1 MADNI
6 IKVGV
11 EVSDNGT
18 AGKTTKNVENLKDV
32 VVQTEAAAKRTSK
45 ALSAMSMQGPGGA
58 TVSRAQQAGTSA
70 AASQAY
76 GVARGAIGTGAE
88 GRDFAKQS
96 QGLGGL
102 VRVYAT
108 FAANL
113 FAATAAFQALS
124 NAMDTSN
131 MIKGLDQLGAQS
143 GKNLGTL
150 AKNLV
155 NVTDGAISVREAME
169 AVAKTSA
176 AGMSSQDIL
185 RLGKAAKT
193 VSVALGVDMSDAVSR
208 LSRGITKLEPELL
221 DELGIFVRVDKAAAD
236 YALKLNKSALSL
248 TDFEKRQAFANAV
261 LTEAEKKFGSIDVD
275 ANPFSKLLATLKN
288 VSQSTLEFVN
298 IFLAPVVK
306 LLSESPT
313 ALLAILTGI
322 GAVLLK
328 QAIPAITQFRENL
341 RRAADESAA
350 RAADIKD
357 TLVALK
363 QLNQQQITF
372 RLSESAKNL
381 GKEVESALAGARET
395 FNKGIRLGGE
405 QVKDIISKQAQ
416 DLTEAD
422 LSKLRARQKMF
433 ATTATGKEP
442 GSAAAE
448 QYAERAQK
456 VGAIADA
463 LEKARGKQAEL
474 NAEIERQAAAAR
486 KVGFTEGMINRIAES
501 TERSAKKFQIL
512 ANAVENVKIIGPLK
526 SFQLL
531 RAEIALSSVSF
542 SGFQAKLLMV
552 RGAIAITTATIGL
565 MAAAF
570 GNIVMGV
577 AGVIS
582 ILGLLSSWFG
592 KNSVEAQAASSAL
605 DTITESAKNV
615 DRTLLAINKKDFL
628 GQLSAES
635 LSARSTAFE
644 SLAASMVDGIQKV
657 KEEIDNRNWMD
668 KATNW
673 LASWV
678 DKDTETKM
686 AASLTTAL
694 DRVVLAAGN
703 TLDLEPLRK
712 QLTELLKLEASASF
726 AEIKKAYAAAP
737 IDIKLEGAELFDKAG
752 KSFKAAAQ
760 SALDFNQQM
769 MATSKIY
776 DEIGT
781 KFQVSDMMAKFGE
794 AQAKQ
799 AITLTGELGSTNNAL
814 AAMLGI
820 LGDVNKLRLF
830 PAETATRL
838 LSMKQNL
845 ESISEQYQ
853 QNKVDLLAEKAALTA
868 ANAELQ
874 KRINLVA
881 EATAQGTGGQA
892 LQDRLAEL
900 GKAQQKK
907 QVLQTQVD
915 LREQANQDFNK
926 AIKIYSQEFK
936 TAASES
942 FIEGSKRVGQSILE
956 SFSKA
961 QGIIKSAILAIFPDT
976 KTTINEQSKLAQQ
989 QFDLDITRLKSE
1001 QNLINSQERLRLAYE
1016 ASERKKGVE
1025 SKQISEPE
1033 SKMLE
1038 AFETLQKAFMAG
1050 ELSPKQALAQYDVLA
1065 KESAGLNS
1073 KAIMNSAQNALALIN
1088 RQSGVSGQIQ
1098 EKGAGKQAEEI
1109 SRVSKLT
1116 QLDSKE
1122 RVRLIDV
1129 EIDKITRAQELL
1141 NLSTPGLTQ
1150 LEALVKQQELAQL
1163 KADEDFKKAAEPIAT
1178 KIGEAV
1184 KLGQKDQVGEQ
1195 LVLLRNLTNQ
1205 KELTDE
1211 QRKLVN
1217 SILIGR
1223 EKINDQ
1229 LQKEKQLSEQTNALS
1244 AIGNKIAE
1252 DNLAY
1257 EEQKL
1262 GYLQSTG
1269 AITADQ
1275 AQEQK
1280 KLIDLKRIDLSVELE
1295 KLQAVTSYLD
1305 KIRDIRKQLADPA
1318 GVTEAKRTELSAQ
1331 AANAAA
1337 LLSAT
1342 LDAADKG
1349 ASLRRKSVELL
1360 ASGDERTTEYA
1371 RTFENTV
1378 MSMSDALVDFALTGK
1393 QSFGQ
1398 MIESMIIGLIKFES
1412 QMMITK
1418 AFAGVGGFA
1427 GIAGSVVGALFGSGT
1442 IDPGDVGGNIFGPG
1456 DMAFTAKGAAY
1467 DSGVQMFAKG
1477 GAFTNT
1483 VVTKPTMF
1491 AFAKGAGVMGEAGPE
1506 AIMPLKRGANGS
1518 LGVQGGQPA
1527 NVEVVVNNYGSEKA
1541 TTRETTDSR
1550 GNRKIEV
1557 QIGEMVASEMQRPNS
1572 AMQGTMRNTFGVAPM
1587 LTRR

>member
-32 VVQTEAAAKRTSK
+32 VVQTETAAKRTSK

-531 RAEIALSSVSF
+531 RAEIALSEIGF
-542 SGFQAKLLMV
+542 SSFQAKLLMV

-565 MAAAF
+565 MVAAF

-592 KNSVEAQAASSAL
+592 KNSAEAQAASSAL

-678 DKDTETKM
+678 GKDTETKM

-799 AITLTGELGSTNNAL
+799 AITLTGELSNTNNAL

-830 PAETATRL
+830 PPETAERL
-838 LSMKQNL
+838 LKFKENV
-845 ESISEQYQ
+845 ESLSEAQQ
-853 QNKVDLLAEKAALTA
+853 QNKVILEAEKVALERV
-868 ANAELQ
+868 NAEL
-874 KRINLVA
+874 KERISNYII
-881 EATAQGTGGQA
+881 AQGSVRAPQA
-892 LQDRLAEL
+892 LRDVQESGISATNL
-900 GKAQQKK
+900 KQQIFE
-907 QVLQTQVD
+907 
-915 LREQANQDFNK
+915 REQAAAGFGK

-1217 SILIGR
+1217 SILLGR
-1223 EKINDQ
+1223 EKINEQ
-1229 LQKEKQLSEQTNALS
+1229 LQKEKQAQDQLIAL
-1244 AIGNKIAE
+1244 AGIANKSAE
-1252 DNLAY
+1252 DDLAY

-1262 GYLQSTG
+1262 NYLQSID

-1275 AQEQK
+1275 LQQQRKAIE
-1280 KLIDLKRIDLSVELE
+1280 LKRIDLSLEAE
-1295 KLQAVTSYLD
+1295 KLQATTAYLD
-1305 KIRDIRKQLADPA
+1305 KIRDINRQLSDPA
-1318 GVTEAKRTELSAQ
+1318 GVSESKRIDLDQQKT
-1331 AANAAA
+1331 NAAV
-1337 LLSAT
+1337 LLTSSLT
-1342 LDAADKG
+1342 AAEKG
-1349 ASLRRKSVELL
+1349 ADLRKKSIELM
-1360 ASGDERTTEYA
+1360 ASQDDSTKKYA
-1371 RTFENTV
+1371 DYFKSSV
-1378 MSMSDALVDFALTGK
+1378 SSMADALVDFALTGK
-1393 QSFGQ
+1393 QSFGD
-1398 MIESMIIGLIKFES
+1398 MIKSMIAGLIKLEF
-1412 QMMITK
+1412 QMQVMNAYQT
-1418 AFAGVGGFA
+1418 AGGA
-1427 GIAGSVVGALFGSGT
+1427 SGIFSSLGKLFGSGSGASSGGSF
-1442 IDPGDVGGNIFGPG
+1442 IDAGTAILS
-1456 DMAFTAKGAAY
+1456 AFAANGAVY
-1467 DSGVQMFAKG
+1467 DSGVQTYAKG
-1477 GAFTNT
+1477 DAFTNT

-1491 AFAKGAGVMGEAGPE
+1491 AFAKGAGLMGEAGPE

-1518 LGVQGGQPA
+1518 LGVQAGSAPTTT
-1527 NVEVVVNNYGSEKA
+1527 VVVNNYSSEKA
-1541 TTRETTDSR
+1541 TTKESVDNR

-1557 QIGEMVASEMQRPNS
+1557 VVGEMAAAEMQRPNS
-1572 AMQGTMRNTFGVAPM
+1572 AVQNTMRNTFGVAPM
-1587 LTRR
+1587 LVRR